1 MAIESPEHAP
11 TEEYVHTKLLDADGF
26 WFFVDPHGSKVEHR
40 AFARSFTAL
49 PETMLPQLQAQLTT
63 DTALQKRF
71 SSMARIRGDLDLYTK
86 DESYYLLYGNQ
97 GHSDISLTAHLDA
110 PCAYTLDY
118 KRTDGKKEIIAVV
131 SFLPSFK
138 DGTLFIDQIQGGAGF
153 KHQSS
158 QEARRIR
165 FKLADPELVL
175 VMQVITLARMQGF
188 AHIAIRKTEANKYQ
202 TVTAKARQG
211 KKSLYDA
218 TIHALRL
225 EKIGETQEHVVFMLH
240 DKKQ

>member
-11 TEEYVHTKLLDADGF
+11 SKEYVQSKLFDADGF
-26 WFFVDPHGSKVEHR
+26 WYFVDPHGSQVDHR
-40 AFARSFTAL
+40 AFVRSFTQL
-49 PETMLPQLQAQLTT
+49 PETMSEQSQQRLTT
-63 DTALQKRF
+63 DQALQKRF
-71 SSMARIRGDLDLYTK
+71 STTARVRGDIDLYTK
-86 DESYYLLYGNQ
+86 DETYHLLYGNQ
-97 GHSDISLTAHLDA
+97 GHTDISLTAHLDA

-118 KRTDGKKEIIAVV
+118 QRTDGKKEIISVV

-138 DGTLFIDQIQGGAGF
+138 DRTLYIDQIQGGAGF

-175 VMQVITLARMQGF
+175 VMQVIALARMQGF
-188 AHIAIRKTEANKYQ
+188 ARVAIRKTEANKYQ
-202 TVTAKARQG
+202 KVATKARNG
-211 KKSLYDA
+211 TKSLYDK

-225 EKIGETQEHVVFMLH
+225 EKHSETQEHVVFTL
-240 DKKQ
+240 DNEE